1 MVAPARLALKA
12 DARVMLVKNVDE
24 RLVNG
29 SVERMLGFFTIA
41 ACATGILASTS

>member
-1 MVAPARLALKA
+1 MVAPVQLALKA

-29 SVERMLGFFTIA
+29 CIGCVLWFFVVT
-41 ACATGILASTS
+41 ACAAIILTST